1 SRMARSST
9 RRLSRPSQYPAA
21 AGRAPRRC
29 PPVGRVPSLTSGRC
43 GSEPAEGFMSFS
55 LFMQHLAN
63 GVSLGSLYALIAIGY
78 TMVYG
83 ILRLINFAHGDIVM
97 VGAYVAFYGIAMF
110 VLPWWI
116 SFPLAI
122 VLTILLGVIIERAAY
137 KPLREVPRF
146 QLFTSAVAV
155 SFLLENLAI
164 VVFGGRPKAFPRPPF
179 MDHTFTLG
187 RVRIVSYTPLIIVSA
202 LILFGL
208 LTLFIHRSKVGM
220 AMR

>member
-1 SRMARSST
+1 
-9 RRLSRPSQYPAA
+9 
-21 AGRAPRRC
+21 
-29 PPVGRVPSLTSGRC
+29 
-43 GSEPAEGFMSFS
+43 MSFS

-110 VLPWWI
+110 LLPWWI

-122 VLTILLGVIIERAAY
+122 VLTILLGVIIERAAD

-164 VVFGGRPKAFPRPPF
+164 VVFSGRPKAFPAPRLWTRPSPSA
-179 MDHTFTLG
+179 G
-187 RVRIVSYTPLIIVSA
+187 CVSSA
-202 LILFGL
+202 
-208 LTLFIHRSKVGM
+208 TRRSSSSRRCSCL
-220 AMR
+220 AC